1 LHENVTTTTPAYKL
15 QLTNIARHFGNTLL
29 FKKISFQLVSGEI
42 LGVTGWN
49 GSGKSTLLR
58 VIAGLTRPSAGDVAM
73 LQNEQLIAQEYKRR
87 FIGMVAPALSLYDE
101 LTAREN
107 LSFFARVRGIAHD
120 LKTIDSLLVKV
131 GLAGW
136 EDEPYAIFS
145 SGMKQR
151 LKIAQAILH
160 RPPLLLLDE
169 PFNNLDAKG
178 IEIVEQIINEQRSWG
193 MTIIAS
199 NEKREIEYA
208 NRIINLSQ

>member
-1 LHENVTTTTPAYKL
+1 
-15 QLTNIARHFGNTLL
+15 
-29 FKKISFQLVSGEI
+29 
-42 LGVTGWN
+42 
-49 GSGKSTLLR
+49 
-58 VIAGLTRPSAGDVAM
+58 M